1 MADKKYAILGDIHAN
16 IDALEAVLA
25 DAQTQGV
32 TDYACVGDVVGYNAA
47 PRECLER
54 VRGLSCVT
62 VCGNHDYYC
71 SHPYTDYEMHDEAV
85 EVIEWTKRQLTPDHL
100 HWLAELPL
108 QTNVGAAF
116 MLVHSTLDM
125 PTQWGYVFDSLEAE
139 GSMGNQRMIL
149 CFCGHTH
156 VPVVFEKQQS
166 VMRLPAETFK
176 LQLGRKYFINAGSVG
191 QPRDRN
197 PAASYC
203 IYDPKERAVI
213 FRRVSYDVACAQ
225 KRVID
230 AGLPDHLANR
240 LALGR

>member
-1 MADKKYAILGDIHAN
+1 MEAKKYAVLGDIHAN

-25 DAQTQGV
+25 DAQAQGV
-32 TDYACVGDVVGYNAA
+32 TDYACVGDVVGYNAT

-54 VRGLSCVT
+54 IRSLPCLT

-85 EVIEWTKRQLTPDHL
+85 EVIEWTKRQLAPEHL
-100 HWLAELPL
+100 QWLAALPL
-108 QTNVGAAF
+108 QTNLGAAF
-116 MLVHSTLDM
+116 QLVHSTLDM

-139 GSMGNQRMIL
+139 ASMGNQRMIL

-156 VPVVFEKQQS
+156 LPAVFEKQQA
-166 VMRLPAETFK
+166 VTRLPAQTLT
-176 LQLGRKYFINAGSVG
+176 LQLGRRYFINTGSVG

-203 IYDPKERAVI
+203 IYDPKARAVI
-213 FRRVSYDVACAQ
+213 FRRVPYDIARAQ
-225 KRVID
+225 SRIIA
-230 AGLPDHLANR
+230 AGLPEYLANR
-240 LALGR
+240 LAAGR